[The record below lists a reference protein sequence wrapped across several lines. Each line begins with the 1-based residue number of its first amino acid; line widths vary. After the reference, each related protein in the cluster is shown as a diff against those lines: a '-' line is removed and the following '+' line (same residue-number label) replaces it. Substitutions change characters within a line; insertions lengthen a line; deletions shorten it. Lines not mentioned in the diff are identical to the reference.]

1 MPLSSPYISQINYI
15 DNYNK
20 NYKNTNNGYSIS
32 NRKRNYKNKYKKSN
46 FNINNSKSI
55 RNISNYNYIF

>member
-1 MPLSSPYISQINYI
+1 MPLSTPYINQINYI

-20 NYKNTNNGYSIS
+20 KYKNTNIRYSIA
-32 NRKRNYKNKYKKSN
+32 NRKRNYTNKKSTL
-46 FNINNSKSI
+46 NINNSKSV

>member
-1 MPLSSPYISQINYI
+1 MPLSTPYINQINYI

-20 NYKNTNNGYSIS
+20 KYKNTNIRYSIS
-32 NRKRNYKNKYKKSN
+32 NRKINYTNKKTTL
-46 FNINNSKSI
+46 NINNSKSI

>member
-1 MPLSSPYISQINYI
+1 MPLSTPYIDQINYI

-20 NYKNTNNGYSIS
+20 KYKNS
-32 NRKRNYKNKYKKSN
+32 NIRYNVIEKRSNYIIKNTKL
-46 FNINNSKSI
+46 NINNSKSV